1 MNLPE
6 SVKIFMGNS
15 LVIVKL
21 HDMTN
26 KLQMKK
32 CSSINFNQFTAK
44 DLTEATLITDQ
55 RVENPA
61 VKPH

>member
-1 MNLPE
+1 
-6 SVKIFMGNS
+6 
-15 LVIVKL
+15 
-21 HDMTN
+21 MTN

-32 CSSINFNQFTAK
+32 CSLINFNQFTAK